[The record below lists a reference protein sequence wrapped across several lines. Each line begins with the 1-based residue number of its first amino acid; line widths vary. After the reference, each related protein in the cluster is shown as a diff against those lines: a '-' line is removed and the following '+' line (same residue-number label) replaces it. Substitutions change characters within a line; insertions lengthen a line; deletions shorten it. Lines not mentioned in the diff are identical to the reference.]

1 MISCHKAGPKSRLA
15 AMFNPADLS
24 KRPPMVNGAFF
35 IDRDPAAF
43 AVVLNFLRTGRVHAD
58 DGAGFERVMEEAA
71 FLGVSGMLEQKG
83 RILMLIDYGGEP
95 PKQRGCGFD
104 RVVQVTGLS

>member
-1 MISCHKAGPKSRLA
+1 
-15 AMFNPADLS
+15 MFNPADLS
-24 KRPPMVNGAFF
+24 KRPPMVSGAFF

-43 AVVLNFLRTGRVHAD
+43 AVILNFLRTGSLHHAD
-58 DGAGFERVMEEAA
+58 SVGFQRVMEEAA
-71 FLGVSGMLEQKG
+71 FFGVGGMLEQKG

-104 RVVQVTGLS
+104 